1 MFMEKISLD
10 EIDRKILA
18 ELDRNCRIPNSVL
31 AKKVRRSREAVKY
44 RIEQLQKKGVIE
56 KFITSTNPNKFGY
69 YMFKVYLKLENIP
82 SEREKFFEELRRNR
96 DIYWMGICDGAFD
109 CIFAILSRDITG
121 YYEKIN
127 ALLSKWRHLIVSKV
141 LGTMVDTKQYNK
153 KFFTGDE
160 NGTYVTFAGN
170 VAENKVDELDE
181 KILDVLANDARIP
194 ISELARKV
202 KSNMEAVKRRMKR
215 MEEAGVILQY
225 RIAVDFNKLGLE
237 FFKAIIYLKTLSKKD
252 EAALGEWM
260 RRNPKSIYYIRS
272 IAPWDVEFEFAVEN
286 YQEFNGII
294 NDLRKCFPHVV
305 GNCEHVIF
313 IEEKWMPGY
322 LESAQK

>member
-1 MFMEKISLD
+1 MEKIALD
-10 EIDRKILA
+10 AIDRKILA
-18 ELDRNCRIPNSVL
+18 ELDRNCRIPNTAL

-44 RIEQLQKKGVIE
+44 RIEQLCRKGVIE

-69 YMFKVYLKLENIP
+69 FMFKVYLKLENIP
-82 SEREKFFEELRRNR
+82 TEREKFFDELRHNK

-170 VAENKVDELDE
+170 VAENRVDELDE
-181 KILDVLANDARIP
+181 KILDALANDARIP
-194 ISELARKV
+194 LSELARKV
-202 KSNMEAVKRRMKR
+202 GSGMEAVKRRMKR
-215 MEEAGVILQY
+215 MEESEVILQY

-237 FFKAIIYLKTLSKKD
+237 FFKAIIYLKTLSRKD

-260 RRNPKSIYYIRS
+260 RQHPNSLYYIRS

-286 YQEFNGII
+286 YQQFNSII
-294 NDLRKCFPHVV
+294 NDLRERFPRVI

-322 LESAQK
+322 LESEHK

>member
-1 MFMEKISLD
+1 MEKVRLD
-10 EIDRKILA
+10 AIDRKILA
-18 ELDRNCRIPNSVL
+18 ELDKNCRIPNSLL

-44 RIEQLQKKGVIE
+44 RIGQLQKKGVIE

-69 YMFKVYLKLENIP
+69 YMFKVYLKLENLP
-82 SEREKFFEELRRNR
+82 KERERFFSELRSSH

-153 KFFTGDE
+153 KFFTNSAEGSF
-160 NGTYVTFAGN
+160 VTFAGN
-170 VAENKVDELDE
+170 VAENKADALDE
-181 KILDVLANDARIP
+181 RILDVLVNDARIP

-202 KSNMEAVKRRMKR
+202 GSGMEAVRRRMKR

-260 RRNPKSIYYIRS
+260 RQHPKSLYYIRS

-286 YQEFNGII
+286 YQEFNAII
-294 NDLRKCFPHVV
+294 NEMRGRFPHVV

-322 LESAQK
+322 LENAQK